1 MTAPRFM
8 LCVDP
13 GKSSAGVALFRD
25 ARLQSATCLR
35 LGKDASTDITARA
48 VELAEAIYAWAR
60 DAVCEHFAGPAGNAV
75 IPGVCVNA
83 IRALV
88 VECPQVYTRGKSKG
102 DPEDLLP
109 LVALCGALGARFS
122 ASRHD
127 SIVLHTYR
135 PRDWKGT
142 VDGDIMCARIEAR
155 LRETGELDAVRERTK
170 TFRHNAIDAC
180 GIGLYRL
187 GRLNRERVFPGAT

>member
-1 MTAPRFM
+1 M

-109 LVALCGALGARFS
+109 LVALCGAIGARV
-122 ASRHD
+122 AIPMRGAK
-127 SIVLHTYR
+127 VHTYR

-155 LRETGELDAVRERTK
+155 LRETGELDAVK
-170 TFRHNAIDAC
+170 WGAKSFRHNAIDAC
-180 GIGLYRL
+180 GIGLHRL
-187 GRLNRERVFPGAT
+187 GRLQRERVFPGAT

>member
-25 ARLQSATCLR
+25 EKLQSATCLR

-48 VELAEAIYAWAR
+48 VALAEVIYAWSR
-60 DAVCEHFAGPAGNAV
+60 RIMVDTWGGGSYLTPDMSEL
-75 IPGVCVNA
+75 I
-83 IRALV
+83 

-109 LVALCGALGARFS
+109 LVALCGALGARFQH
-122 ASRHD
+122 AHHD
-127 SIVLHTYR
+127 PIVLQTYR

>member
-1 MTAPRFM
+1 M
-8 LCVDP
+8 LCVAP

-25 ARLQSATCLR
+25 ERLQSATCLR

-60 DAVCEHFAGPAGNAV
+60 RTLEEVRWAGDPTGDWQDIA
-75 IPGVCVNA
+75 
-83 IRALV
+83 ALV

-109 LVALCGALGARFS
+109 LVALCGAVGARFS
-122 ASRHD
+122 APGNEP
-127 SIVLHTYR
+127 IVLQTYR
-135 PRDWKGT
+135 PREWKGT

-155 LRETGELDAVRERTK
+155 LRETGELDAVK
-170 TFRHNAIDAC
+170 WGPKSFRHNAIDAC
-180 GIGLYRL
+180 GIGLFRL

>member
-1 MTAPRFM
+1 M

-60 DAVCEHFAGPAGNAV
+60 DQAWASYDNHSVVQLQAPPPIDEL
-75 IPGVCVNA
+75 I
-83 IRALV
+83 
-88 VECPQVYTRGKSKG
+88 VECPQVYTRAKSKG

-109 LVALCGALGARFS
+109 LVALCGAIGARV
-122 ASRHD
+122 AIPMRGAK
-127 SIVLHTYR
+127 VHTYR

-142 VDGDIMCARIEAR
+142 VDGDIMCVRIEAR
-155 LRETGELDAVRERTK
+155 LRETGELDAVK
-170 TFRHNAIDAC
+170 WGAKSFRHNAIDAC
-180 GIGLYRL
+180 GIGLHRL
-187 GRLNRERVFPGAT
+187 GRLQRERVFPGAT

>member
-25 ARLQSATCLR
+25 EKLQSATCTR

-48 VELAEAIYAWAR
+48 VELAEAIFTWTRRTLEDAWKGDWHDI
-60 DAVCEHFAGPAGNAV
+60 DAL
-75 IPGVCVNA
+75 I
-83 IRALV
+83 

-122 ASRHD
+122 APGNEP
-127 SIVLHTYR
+127 IVLQTYR